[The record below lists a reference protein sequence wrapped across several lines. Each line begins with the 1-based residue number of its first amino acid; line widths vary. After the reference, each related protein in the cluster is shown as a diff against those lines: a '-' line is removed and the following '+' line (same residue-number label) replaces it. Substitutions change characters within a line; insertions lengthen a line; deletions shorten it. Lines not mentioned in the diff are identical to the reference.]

1 VKTVEEIQR
10 AVELLSAQELV
21 RFRIWFEVF
30 DADRFDAV
38 LMRDA
43 EAGKLDALAS
53 EAIVHHRTR
62 QSRDL

>member
-10 AVELLSAQELV
+10 AVELLSPQELV

-53 EAIVHHRTR
+53 DAIVHHRTR